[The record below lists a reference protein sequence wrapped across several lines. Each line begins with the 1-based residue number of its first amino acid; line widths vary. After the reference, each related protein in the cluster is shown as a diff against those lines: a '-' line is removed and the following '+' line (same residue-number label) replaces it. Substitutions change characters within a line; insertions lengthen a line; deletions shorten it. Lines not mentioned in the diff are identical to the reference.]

1 MSVSDYVKWAAE
13 TGRLAIVDRAVDPH
27 LELARVAHALEGKPL
42 LFTNPQRP
50 GWQVVTGM
58 CAARESFAW
67 ALGTDQAGVVPR
79 MVQALEQP
87 QRPPL
92 VDQAPCQQVVEHEP
106 DLGRLPILTH
116 LEGDGGPYITA
127 GVSIVRDPERG
138 ANASFHRLMQIGPRS
153 FTARIVEGRGT
164 DTAWR
169 ALAAANQDLPVAIC
183 LGVPIHVLL
192 AAAMSPAPGV
202 DEMTISQA
210 LAATP
215 LARCITMDLEV
226 PAACEAVLEG
236 RITTRLAAE
245 GPFIDLTETW
255 DVIRQQ
261 PVIEI
266 DCLTHRRNPIYHALL
281 PGGLEHKL
289 LMGLPREPT
298 IFQAVS
304 QVTRCRGVSIT
315 PGGMSWLHA
324 VVQIVKEG
332 PEDGRRAIEAAFH
345 GHTSLK
351 HVVVVDED
359 VDIYDPAAVEWAI
372 ATRFQADR
380 DLVVLA
386 DQPSSSLD
394 PSAVL
399 PGRTRTASGT
409 VPGQKARTAKMGL
422 DATVPWTDR
431 AGRALDLAERAGF
444 RKVRYPEVDVQQYL
458 SDRPAPGS
466 HGAGGEQ

>member
-1 MSVSDYVKWAAE
+1 MSVHDYVSWTAG
-13 TGRLAIVDRAVDPH
+13 TGRLAIIERPVDPH
-27 LELARVAHALEGKPL
+27 LELARVAHALEGQSL
-42 LFTNPQRP
+42 LFADPRRP

-58 CAARESFAW
+58 CATRESFAW
-67 ALGTDQAGVVPR
+67 ALGTDAGGVVPR

-87 QRPPL
+87 LPSPR
-92 VDQAPCQQVVEHEP
+92 VEQAPCQEVVEYEP
-106 DLGRLPILTH
+106 DLHRLPILTH

-127 GVSIVRDPERG
+127 GISIVRDPEVG
-138 ANASFHRLMQIGPRS
+138 PNASFHRLMQIGPRS

-169 ALAAANQDLPVAIC
+169 KLTARGQDLPVAIC

-192 AAAMSPAPGV
+192 AAAMSPAQGV
-202 DEMTISQA
+202 DEMAIAQA
-210 LAATP
+210 LAPTP
-215 LARCITMDLEV
+215 LVRCLTSDLEV

-236 RITTRLAAE
+236 RITSRLAGE

-255 DVIRQQ
+255 DVVRQQ
-261 PVIEI
+261 PVVEIE
-266 DCLTHRRNPIYHALL
+266 CLTHRRNPIYHALL

-304 QVTRCRGVSIT
+304 RVAHCRGVSIT

-324 VVQIVKEG
+324 VVQIAKEG
-332 PEDGRRAIEAAFH
+332 PEDGRRAIEAAFE

-351 HVVVVDED
+351 HVVVIDED
-359 VDIYDPAAVEWAI
+359 VDLYDPAAVEWAI

-380 DLVVLA
+380 DLLVLA

-399 PGRTRTASGT
+399 SGRARPSGT
-409 VPGQKARTAKMGL
+409 SRGAAPGQKARTAKMGL
-422 DATVPWTDR
+422 DATIPWTDR
-431 AGRALDLAERAGF
+431 NGRPLEAAERAGF
-444 RKVRYPEVDVQQYL
+444 RKVRYAGIDLQAYL
-458 SDRPAPGS
+458 PDAPAGS
-466 HGAGGEQ
+466 GGQ